1 MREGPTTQTEEDPR
15 RGRNG
20 TDSAYY
26 LAERGSKIQIE
37 SNFPVQPPSTFEPV
51 LDSEEAAALLKIHPK
66 TLQKLARDGKIP
78 GVRIGKLWAFR
89 ASALNRWL
97 EGKMPT

>member
-1 MREGPTTQTEEDPR
+1 MREGQTAQTVEDPHG
-15 RGRNG
+15 GRNG
-20 TDSAYY
+20 T
-26 LAERGSKIQIE
+26 ERGSYSAEPEPKIQAE
-37 SNFPVQPPSTFEPV
+37 SNFPLQPQPTFEPV

-89 ASALNRWL
+89 ASTLNRWL
-97 EGKMPT
+97 ESKMPT

>member
-1 MREGPTTQTEEDPR
+1 MREGHTAQTVEDPR

-20 TDSAYY
+20 TEKAHYSAEPGPNTQ
-26 LAERGSKIQIE
+26 AE
-37 SNFPVQPPSTFEPV
+37 SNFSVQIQPSFEPV
-51 LDSEEAAALLKIHPK
+51 LDSEEAATLLKIHPK

-89 ASALNRWL
+89 ASTLNRWL
-97 EGKMPT
+97 EQKMTT

>member
-1 MREGPTTQTEEDPR
+1 MREGQTTQTEEDPR

-20 TDSAYY
+20 TESAHYS
-26 LAERGSKIQIE
+26 AEPEPKIEAE
-37 SNFPVQPPSTFEPV
+37 SNFPIQPQPTFEPV

-89 ASALNRWL
+89 ASTLNRWL
-97 EGKMPT
+97 ERKMTT

>member
-1 MREGPTTQTEEDPR
+1 MRDIPTTQTEEDPS

-20 TDSAYY
+20 T
-26 LAERGSKIQIE
+26 GSGQYSPEPEPKIE
-37 SNFPVQPPSTFEPV
+37 GDSNFSIQLQPTFEPV

-89 ASALNRWL
+89 ASTLNRWL
-97 EGKMPT
+97 EQKMTT